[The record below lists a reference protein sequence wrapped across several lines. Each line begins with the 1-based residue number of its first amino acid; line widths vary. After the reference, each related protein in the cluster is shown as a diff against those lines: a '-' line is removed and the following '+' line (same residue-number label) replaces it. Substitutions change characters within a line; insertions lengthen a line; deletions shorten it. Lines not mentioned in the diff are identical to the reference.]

1 MVQGGILQLQWHP
14 DPVQMAM
21 RSRAGFTH
29 PGHSCRHEFSSV
41 GTAYLY
47 IRSNIPMSMWT
58 QVHFIQKSTLNVD
71 AGVFV
76 SALSIWTS
84 KCSKYGCGLHFDWR
98 SAWSPY
104 LALDPPCQFW
114 AVLNTTHRRGCYLF
128 DGQLDLLQHLLWFS
142 DHFWFCLGAEWSLL
156 SFAVRFAMRS

>member
-1 MVQGGILQLQWHP
+1 
-14 DPVQMAM
+14 MAM

-71 AGVFV
+71 AGVLFPLYQFELRNV
-76 SALSIWTS
+76 
-84 KCSKYGCGLHFDWR
+84 R
-98 SAWSPY
+98 STVAGYIPIG
-104 LALDPPCQFW
+104 DQ
-114 AVLNTTHRRGCYLF
+114 H
-128 DGQLDLLQHLLWFS
+128 DLLISRWIHRVNFEL
-142 DHFWFCLGAEWSLL
+142 C
-156 SFAVRFAMRS
+156 